1 MTECS
6 YPFDHVL
13 SFIEEVSKKEKKT
26 LSQRA
31 LKLQEEVG
39 EVAQALLIKQKA
51 PGMSHKSIEHGELT
65 VECIDVLLVTLDL
78 FFANGGTKHTLM
90 DLLSKK
96 TKKWE
101 SSQSK

>member
-6 YPFDHVL
+6 SPFDHVL

-39 EVAQALLIKQKA
+39 EVAQALLIEQKA
-51 PGMSHKSIEHGELT
+51 PGMSHKSIEHVGLT

-78 FFANGGTKHTLM
+78 FFATGGTKNTLM